1 MPHGKNHDWN
11 QQKIDN
17 RSTSPS
23 QEQAKDREE
32 RRRGWEKK
40 EGMSGYTDKVQP
52 DGSQII
58 IRTITK
64 FLGGA
69 WQTNELCLIFY
80 LSLNQK

>member
-1 MPHGKNHDWN
+1 
-11 QQKIDN
+11 
-17 RSTSPS
+17 
-23 QEQAKDREE
+23 
-32 RRRGWEKK
+32 
-40 EGMSGYTDKVQP
+40 MSGYTDKVQP